1 MRLLLLLHSLLN
13 IDVTRDTS
21 QASMAPCVEPASQPA
36 PVPDSQ
42 GPLFEE
48 EQYELSVPALL
59 KRPPHAPTPPN
70 SAVCSALRSAK
81 AAASAPC
88 RPPPPV
94 ATAPTSATAIPAVRT
109 KRRVAHRAVV
119 PSSRHCGCRNDSS
132 GSIVDGTEGSLM
144 VSQS

>member
-1 MRLLLLLHSLLN
+1 MLLLHSLLL
-13 IDVTRDTS
+13 IDRTRDTS
-21 QASMAPCVEPASQPA
+21 QEPALQLA
-36 PVPDSQ
+36 PVPATQQFAPVQEPKQYVSSLDPYK
-42 GPLFEE
+42 GPG
-48 EQYELSVPALL
+48 
-59 KRPPHAPTPPN
+59 HAPTHPN

-119 PSSRHCGCRNDSS
+119 PSSRHCGCRNES
-132 GSIVDGTEGSLM
+132 
-144 VSQS
+144 